1 MKLGLLPRITMLQ
14 FIGKIIFAVGFVVGA
29 VKYRLG
35 IFVEIPER
43 YRR

>member
-1 MKLGLLPRITMLQ
+1 MLRLLGNLISAM
-14 FIGKIIFAVGFVVGA
+14 GYVVGWI
-29 VKYRLG
+29 KYRLG

>member
-1 MKLGLLPRITMLQ
+1 MLH
-14 FIGKIIFAVGFVVGA
+14 FIGKIILAVGFVVGT